1 MLRRLVKDAA
11 AHAVSW
17 TRLDALAQANRYRH
31 VPFVVAYHRVV
42 EQLNVY
48 DGFALPAMEISVATL
63 EKHLDWLE
71 RRFRVVSLD
80 DLPAELERPPGSK
93 PLAAVTFDD
102 GYSDVFHHGFPLLK
116 RKGIPAGIFVIT
128 DLVGTGELPM
138 HERLHA
144 LLVGAWSR
152 WTSRANELGLPKTIH
167 DAFSATQYLLRHF
180 PYAEVQ
186 RIINDLDVDGERSRM
201 RPAALQ
207 PLSWEM
213 LTAMRDAGM
222 TIGSHSKTHAF
233 LANESKERTQEEAA
247 ESRRGLR
254 QKLGTAVTCF
264 AYPGGVF
271 NKSVVESV
279 DAAGYRYAFTVCRHR
294 DPQHPLLTIP
304 RTMLWERSSL
314 DRAGR
319 FSPAIMSC
327 HAAGAFERASI
338 CRFAHAASLS

>member
-1 MLRRLVKDAA
+1 MMLRSFVKDAGA
-11 AHAVSW
+11 RALSW
-17 TRLDALAQANRYRH
+17 TRLDALAQASRYRR

-42 EQLNVY
+42 EKLNLY
-48 DGFALPAMEISVATL
+48 DGFALPAMEITVATL
-63 EKHLDWLE
+63 EKHLDWIG
-71 RRFRVVSLD
+71 RRFRIVSLD
-80 DLPAELERPPGSK
+80 DLPAERERSAGAK

-128 DLVGTGELPM
+128 DIVGTEELPM
-138 HERLHA
+138 HERLHG
-144 LLVGAWSR
+144 LLAEAWPVAHEPR
-152 WTSRANELGLPKTIH
+152 LPKTIR
-167 DAFSATQYLLRHF
+167 DPFAATQYLLRHF

-186 RIINDLDVDGERSRM
+186 RIIGALADDAHRGRI
-201 RPAALQ
+201 RPPALQ

-213 LTAMRDAGM
+213 LATMRDAGM

-233 LANESKERTQEEAA
+233 LTNESRERTNEEIS
-247 ESRRGLR
+247 ESRRVLR
-254 QKLGTAVTCF
+254 QRLGTDVRCF

-314 DRAGR
+314 DREGR
-319 FSPAIMSC
+319 FSPAIMSG
-327 HAAGAFERASI
+327 HAAGAFAWASS
-338 CRFAHAASLS
+338 CRFAHPASLS